1 MIPLSYCEVRGEKAM
16 DGSASAE
23 DEVTWTRGYSDDYWN
38 DPVSPLFFELLGDQL
53 TQIVNVELNGIMG
66 YSSPG
71 DGKTDKLLRLYHGH
85 AYFNLEVLKRK
96 VEYEIPPFVRN
107 DDILN
112 YFREG
117 SGPYGKQTMKKQPFK
132 LSKRVLAEIR
142 VMLYDGEGSITKT
155 NSAYEKW
162 NREKFEPFCQS
173 FDSRISK
180 INLEGDQSALLELA
194 RELDRLM
201 IGHFR
206 LVRYGIPVH
215 NIGMNLIAQYLLGRF
230 VGAEAAEIYPVLIS
244 GLEHKTSEMNDRIL
258 RLASVIQ
265 SSTSAK
271 SLILGT
277 PSSQI
282 YPLLRADDNPQ
293 LKEFKRELELFM
305 RDFGVRGFTREPYYP
320 RWNEAP
326 EYVFDIMKSLVQD
339 ETPVKKEQKIEQ
351 KLQTSK
357 IERRIKKRPL
367 GWFEWQLFSVILGY
381 ARKYIVFRENQRYNL
396 DRWITMNRR
405 IYMDIGRNLQKQG
418 FLEKTSDVFFLTKN
432 EVRSLV
438 NGKHPESRDR
448 VHESV
453 SARKDEFLKYEN
465 VTPAKFIQ
473 GANELNEKEKNTG
486 CILHGIPAS
495 QGKLTGTIRVLNRVE
510 DIGDVQ
516 AGEILVVPR
525 TDPGWTPVFSKIGG
539 LITETG
545 GILSHGAVVSR
556 EYGIPAVTNIQN
568 ACQLLYNGQKVTID
582 GSKGI
587 ICTQLES

>member
-1 MIPLSYCEVRGEKAM
+1 MIALSCCEVRGEKAM
-16 DGSASAE
+16 DGSGSAE
-23 DEVTWTRGYSDDYWN
+23 DEVIWTRGYSDDYWN

-66 YSSPG
+66 YSFPG
-71 DGKTDKLLRLYHGH
+71 DGKTDKLLRLYHSH
-85 AYFNLEVLKRK
+85 VYFNLEVLKRK

-112 YFREG
+112 YFMDG

-162 NREKFEPFCQS
+162 SREKFEPFCQS
-173 FDSRISK
+173 FDSRIPK
-180 INLEGDQSALLELA
+180 INLEGDQSALLELV
-194 RELDRLM
+194 RELDCLM

-271 SLILGT
+271 SLILDT
-277 PSSQI
+277 PSGQI
-282 YPLLRADDNPQ
+282 YQLLKADDNPQ

-326 EYVFDIMKSLVQD
+326 EYVFDILKSLVKD

-367 GWFEWQLFSVILGY
+367 GWFEWQLLSIILGY
-381 ARKYIVFRENQRYNL
+381 ARKYIIFRENQRFNL

-418 FLEKTSDVFFLTKN
+418 VLEEASDVFFLTKN
-432 EVRSLV
+432 EVRSVVAGNWTHEDQVRTLRAV
-438 NGKHPESRDR
+438 SR
-448 VHESV
+448 
-453 SARKDEFLKYEN
+453 RKEEFVKYEN
-465 VTPAKFIQ
+465 VTPAKFLQ
-473 GANELNEKEKNTG
+473 GSKELDEPEKNNALV
-486 CILHGIPAS
+486 LHGIPAS
-495 QGKLTGTIRVLNRVE
+495 QGRLTGTIRVLNRIE

-516 AGEILVVPR
+516 TGEILVVPR

-545 GILSHGAVVSR
+545 GILWHGAVVSR

-568 ACQLLYNGQKVTID
+568 ACQLLCNGQKVTID

-587 ICTQLES
+587 ICT